1 MRRQGRAIL
10 GRRYAAVLPRIVTAS
25 LISGVVAL
33 AGCWTAPVANVQ
45 PKGPARLIQD
55 AISVDPIKY
64 VAVVDSVDPGLRT
77 ITVRRVADSAPFT
90 LHVAPRVGD
99 LGHIMAGQRIRVT
112 VTVDISVYVLRDEP
126 GSGGLPGLIKPDA
139 RVRSVD
145 AGYRLL
151 TVQFP
156 NGGTQILKLSLS
168 ARLDQMAPGD
178 GVVIRPIEAIDVR
191 VR

>member
-1 MRRQGRAIL
+1 
-10 GRRYAAVLPRIVTAS
+10 
-25 LISGVVAL
+25 
-33 AGCWTAPVANVQ
+33 
-45 PKGPARLIQD
+45 
-55 AISVDPIKY
+55 
-64 VAVVDSVDPGLRT
+64 
-77 ITVRRVADSAPFT
+77 
-90 LHVAPRVGD
+90 
-99 LGHIMAGQRIRVT
+99 MAGQRIRVA